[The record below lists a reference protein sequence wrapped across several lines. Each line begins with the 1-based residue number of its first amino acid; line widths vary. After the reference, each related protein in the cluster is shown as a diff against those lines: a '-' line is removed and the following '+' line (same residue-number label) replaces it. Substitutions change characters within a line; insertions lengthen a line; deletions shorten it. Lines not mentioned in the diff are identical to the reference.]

1 MDFKYS
7 TSNVSV
13 CFDDWNPN
21 EPNNAGQQEHCVEF
35 TKNGEV
41 WKWNDINCAHPR
53 NFICEQSKCKAQV
66 KALKSFTFSAVPQIM
81 GQIADGGSQMGTT
94 GTTGTTGNYR
104 R

>member
-21 EPNNAGQQEHCVEF
+21 EPNNAGQQEDCVIF
-35 TKNGEV
+35 KKMGEV
-41 WKWNDINCAHPR
+41 WKWNDVNCAISR

-66 KALKSFTFSAVPQIM
+66 IQWDIGRRKTFSYY
-81 GQIADGGSQMGTT
+81 D
-94 GTTGTTGNYR
+94 
-104 R
+104 